1 MRDPRDC
8 HGGECAGCGGW
19 FRDEDDLNDALLC
32 ESCEADALRATYD
45 DALAAYQDADAAAAV
60 AQADVADLPRL
71 TQLTVLVPLY
81 EDLLTAH
88 AAMEAARVALPR
100 RDWLAVAG
108 DIVGVGR

>member
-19 FRDEDDLNDALLC
+19 FRDEDDLNEDRLC
-32 ESCEADALRATYD
+32 ESCEADALRTTYD
-45 DALAAYQDADAAAAV
+45 DALEAYQAADDAVAV
-60 AQADVADLPRL
+60 AQADVADQPHLQRL
-71 TQLTVLVPLY
+71 AVLVPLY
-81 EDLLTAH
+81 TDLLTAH
-88 AAMEAARVALPR
+88 AALEAARAALPR